1 LRGATDVRQVS
12 GTASAVF
19 NVMTSSSG
27 VVTYGPLPG
36 PQDEGA
42 FAEEVQRRTNELR
55 VGIQRVESSVSGE
68 TAAPEKVIGKLQRQL
83 DDQHDRLR
91 DVTQQVAISGLPLEM
106 TGVFFVVAGTVLQ
119 GIAQMIK

>member
-1 LRGATDVRQVS
+1 
-12 GTASAVF
+12 VF
-19 NVMTSSSG
+19 NVMTSASG

-55 VGIQRVESSVSGE
+55 IGIQRVESSVSGE
-68 TAAPEKVIGKLQRQL
+68 TAAREKVIGKLQRQL

-91 DVTQQVAISGLPLEM
+91 DMTQQVAISGLPLEM